1 MRGAIWRNVSCILVT
16 VLMICAWVTTG
27 IPSTKRPFAFFSFV
41 KVWKISA
48 ALLAASLLLFIS
60 SPLSVLAATQELTR
74 LGRLRL
80 YPLKGKF
87 LMCLQKPPPSLY
99 LLSTFPLPSPY
110 FSPFF
115 LSMSASCFFSLFTLQ
130 SGCRRHFA
138 RDRPSR
144 CPSFFF
150 LPSIHPTLPTPP
162 FFCSPTS
169 SRPLSLYMFQARS
182 QTWAQAADGVYNKP
196 PSWFH
201 MPWN

>member
-1 MRGAIWRNVSCILVT
+1 MSAASLSLS
-16 VLMICAWVTTG
+16 LMICAWVTTG
-27 IPSTKRPFAFFSFV
+27 IPSGKRPFAFFSFV

-48 ALLAASLLLFIS
+48 ALLAVSLLLFIS

-87 LMCLQKPPPSLY
+87 LMRLQKPPPLPFFVFTLYIPPSFSFLFSFLSLRVC
-99 LLSTFPLPSPY
+99 LVFLFPL
-110 FSPFF
+110 
-115 LSMSASCFFSLFTLQ
+115 LTLQ

-162 FFCSPTS
+162 FSRSPTS
-169 SRPLSLYMFQARS
+169 SRPLSLYMFQAGS
-182 QTWAQAADGVYNKP
+182 QTWAQAADGVYNEP